1 LSAARSANDGAKSGQ
16 LQEQLAAQRLQLELA
31 QSADFQKTLPSLTYA
46 SELSIH
52 LGGEEI
58 RLYHFGPAHTDG
70 DTLVY
75 FTKAN
80 AAHWGDVF
88 ETKSHPF
95 IDRSAGSST
104 RGWLE
109 FLERGLEAVGPTA
122 KMIPGHGYVATAD
135 DVKAVHQYFADL
147 RGAVGREITAGKT
160 RDETI
165 ASVPPQFPRYKDF
178 RPGEARFRMSVGSIY
193 DEMKEEAGRVR

>member
-1 LSAARSANDGAKSGQ
+1 
-16 LQEQLAAQRLQLELA
+16 EQLAAQRLQLELA
-31 QSADFQKTLPSLTYA
+31 QSFDFQRSLPALTYA
-46 SELSIH
+46 SELRIH

-80 AAHWGDVF
+80 VAHWGDVF
-88 ETKSHPF
+88 ETHSHPF
-95 IDRSAGSST
+95 IDRPAGAST

-109 FLERGLEAVGPTA
+109 FLGRGLEAVGPAA

-135 DVKAVHQYFADL
+135 DVKAVRQYFADL
-147 RGAVGREITAGKT
+147 RGAVGRAIAAGKT
-160 RDETI
+160 RDEAI
-165 ASVPPQFPRYKDF
+165 ASVPAQFPQYQDF

-193 DEMKEEAGRVR
+193 DEMKEEAGRAR